1 MSKTHT
7 VPVVLAAVALLAAG
21 CQQKPAE
28 PKAVERT
35 AEQQAVYAFGLAAG
49 RQMASQTKQLRL
61 TPEEMTAF
69 QDGLSDALA
78 GRAADYDV
86 QVHEAKFRE
95 LAEARVAAGA
105 EEARKQGEQMLAKAA
120 AEEGAVRSESGVV
133 FRTLTAGTGASP
145 KATDTVRVHYEGKLA
160 DGTVFDSSRQR
171 GEPAE
176 FALNQVIPC
185 WTEGVQKMKVGGTAK
200 LVCPAATA
208 YGDRAAGQIPPNSTL
223 FFDVELL
230 EIKAP

>member
-1 MSKTHT
+1 MSKTPM
-7 VPVVLAAVALLAAG
+7 VPVLLAAVALVAAG
-21 CQQKPAE
+21 CQQKPGE

-61 TPEEMTAF
+61 TPEETTAF
-69 QDGLSDALA
+69 QDGLGDALA
-78 GRAADYDV
+78 GRAADFDV

-95 LAEARVAAGA
+95 LAEARIAAGA
-105 EEARKQGEQMLAKAA
+105 EESRKQGEDLLAKAA
-120 AEEGAVRSESGVV
+120 AEPGAERSESGVV
-133 FRTLTAGTGASP
+133 FRSVTAGTGAAP
-145 KATDTVRVHYEGKLA
+145 KATDRVRVHYEGTLA
-160 DGTVFDSSRQR
+160 DGKVFDSSRQR

-200 LVCPAATA
+200 LACPATTA
-208 YGDRAAGQIPPNSTL
+208 YGERAAGEIPPNSTL